1 MRRSSGIGLIT
12 LLLALAAAPVG
23 ARLLSGAGGATLVV
37 VEAVSAATVK
47 TTATVT
53 TPVNANGWRSGSIAN
68 KSQSGSG
75 LGVIPNANLP
85 AQASSTAAASALASY
100 LQPLLGTE
108 ASTLQTA
115 MQGTTDE
122 GALYTYTE
130 SIPLTAGGNTQL
142 AGMMWVPK
150 TGAYDWLGVNATGG
164 TFTLLYGS
172 YEQSQVAYGLPS
184 GWTMPNAGDFIWEL
198 MQVSQAGG
206 QTLMTPISYNGSVIH
221 TVAAGGVFDAPRLA
235 GSVIDNCTAQAGN
248 PLMCNQP
255 NPLKTYPAKVNGQT
269 VSYDPNVGYNLL
281 VSQEV
286 VPLMKSTGAGAALID
301 YGRTVQPVYTQS
313 SGGTQTAVTAVA
325 VNSRTFNGGGCGTAS
340 SLTNSGDIGYLLN
353 QVNSQ
358 YYVDPTGTS
367 SLLGNTTTNLVSP
380 TQSFNQSANL
390 PSGAQY
396 SQYVNDVV
404 NPFGGGQVYNWQN
417 DTVNGLPAGDYVY
430 VASLAQSSGAQN
442 SASSVTLPGGAT
454 VCVGS
459 QMATYQDSHSWEY
472 PSFQGATVS
481 INGHLLSPTQ
491 FGVRRTTLSGSFAL
505 PGVSLSFMLYS
516 GNYPFWVTVVN
527 LPIQTYRALP
537 SYERAYFPAPAFV
550 GIRYAS
556 NAEGGYVKNLYY

>member
-1 MRRSSGIGLIT
+1 MRRSYGIGLIT
-12 LLLALAAAPVG
+12 ALLALAAAPVG

-37 VEAVSAATVK
+37 VEATSAATVK

-68 KSQSGSG
+68 KSQAGNS

-85 AQASSTAAASALASY
+85 AQASSTAAASALSSY

-172 YEQSQVAYGLPS
+172 YEQSQAAYGLPS

-221 TVAAGGVFDAPRLA
+221 TVASGGVFDAPRVA

-325 VNSRTFNGGGCGTAS
+325 VNSRTFNGGCGAS
-340 SLTNSGDIGYLLN
+340 SLANSGDIGYLLN

-367 SLLGNTTTNLVSP
+367 SLLGNTTTDLVSP
-380 TQSFNQSANL
+380 TQSFNQTANL

-396 SQYVNDVV
+396 TQYINDIV

-430 VASLAQSSGAQN
+430 VAPLQQTSNGGGGLATPIG
-442 SASSVTLPGGAT
+442 T
-454 VCVGS
+454 VCAS
-459 QMATYQDSHSWEY
+459 MATPQYY
-472 PSFQGATVS
+472 PSFSWDGYTIAGFYGPQISVNGAT
-481 INGHLLSPTQ
+481 IPATEFQQ
-491 FGVRRTTLSGSFAL
+491 FIGWCYTGYIWSTTLPNNGFATI
-505 PGVSLSFMLYS
+505 Y
-516 GNYPFWVTVVN
+516 VTTNNCVTTQ
-527 LPIQTYRALP
+527 LQ
-537 SYERAYFPAPAFV
+537 AYFSTSLWTWPD
-550 GIRYAS
+550 S
-556 NAEGGYVKNLYY
+556 SAEKLVAIPTTQ